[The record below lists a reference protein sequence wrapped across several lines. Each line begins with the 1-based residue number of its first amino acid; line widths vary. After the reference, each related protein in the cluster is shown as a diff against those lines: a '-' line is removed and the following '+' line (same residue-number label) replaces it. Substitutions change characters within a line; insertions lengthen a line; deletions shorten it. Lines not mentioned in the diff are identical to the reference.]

1 MAIVEATDAHRVM
14 EPVIGPAVAAI
25 RRGRSLAAALH
36 SLPADPSTSSGLAI
50 SVLRTCADLGGP
62 AAAPLERVAATL
74 RTRAA
79 ILEEQQVHSAQAL
92 LSARVMTL
100 VPVALL
106 ALLAVTEPR
115 VRSSLGTPL
124 GLTVVVAGAVLNLVG
139 WSWMRHIIGGRR

>member
-1 MAIVEATDAHRVM
+1 M
-14 EPVIGPAVAAI
+14 
-25 RRGRSLAAALH
+25 
-36 SLPADPSTSSGLAI
+36 AI

-62 AAAPLERVAATL
+62 AAAPFERVAATL

-106 ALLAVTEPR
+106 ALLAVTEPT

-139 WSWMRHIIGGRR
+139 WTWMRHIIGGRR